1 MKNQNMTY
9 ILIGIILIIGVFFYL
24 RNSNN
29 GKSETPQ
36 KTEKTEQE
44 KKEFYENMRNMALTV
59 TAEQLGINEIEN
71 DNVYGLVTEM
81 GMDIGTATVVA
92 FLTGD
97 ASIYLSSG
105 GGFIGGGSHQD
116 VNEKIKVIIEKIQ
129 KFKQDAV
136 KVENAELPK
145 SDEIKFNFLTK
156 NGLYQITAKN
166 DEIMSEK
173 SKFSELYKE
182 VDEIMTLIRIKSGE

>member
-1 MKNQNMTY
+1 MTY
-9 ILIGIILIIGVFFYL
+9 ILIGIILIIRVFFYL
-24 RNSNN
+24 KNSNN
-29 GKSETPQ
+29 EKSKTPH

-71 DNVYGLVTEM
+71 DKVYGLVTEM
-81 GMDIGTATVVA
+81 GMDIGTATVAA

-116 VNEKIKVIIEKIQ
+116 VNEKIKVIVEKIQ

-136 KVENAELPK
+136 KIKNAELPK
-145 SDEIKFNFLTK
+145 SDEIRFNFLTK
-156 NGLYQITAKN
+156 NGLYQINAKN

-173 SKFSELYKE
+173 SKFTELYK
-182 VDEIMTLIRIKSGE
+182 